1 MLVGEWGHLE
11 LYHSLSSGQRHA
23 RSRSPQPLTLAISP
37 VVIDAWLAWVRE
49 DQSKVFTDD
58 HYLLIEQ
65 IRVISAAL
73 KFGFETFYP
82 GIKVLQLQPLEFR
95 FCFVS
100 NLELSFRL
108 FKLAFQLAKFV
119 RQRGVRKLTLVDP
132 LAYCA

>member
-1 MLVGEWGHLE
+1 MTGLKSSRISERFIDQNTQFDEHKRKYSMCLSANWGHLE

-23 RSRSPQPLTLAISP
+23 RSRSLQPLTLAISP
-37 VVIDAWLAWVRE
+37 VVIDACLAWVRE

-82 GIKVLQLQPLEFR
+82 GVKVLQLQLLEFR

-100 NLELSFRL
+100 N
-108 FKLAFQLAKFV
+108 
-119 RQRGVRKLTLVDP
+119 
-132 LAYCA
+132 